1 MLKFYYAPL
10 SPVARRVRLA
20 LLEKQITFEPVLLSL
35 DGDQLQPEFLEINP
49 FHHVP
54 VLVDD
59 GFRIVE
65 SLAIL
70 DYLEAKYP
78 TPALLP
84 TQPEA
89 LAIVRMV
96 QMVTANELFPQT
108 IPLIYENEESPKLVQ
123 AKQHID
129 KVLQFFTQ
137 ILGDSP
143 YFGSEQLTLADI
155 VAGTVVP
162 LLPRL
167 DINLNHYP
175 KLDSWCRRLMQ
186 REAWQ
191 KTDLSAEEFEQF
203 KRKVRVL
210 VKLRRREMSLGNKA

>member
-20 LLEKQITFEPVLLSL
+20 LLEKGIAFEPVLLSL

-54 VLVDD
+54 VVVDD

-78 TPALLP
+78 TPTLLP

-89 LAIVRMV
+89 LATVRMV
-96 QMVTANELFPQT
+96 EMVTANELFPQT
-108 IPLIYENEESPKLVQ
+108 IPLIYENEESPTFAQ

-129 KVLQFFTQ
+129 KVLEFFTQ
-137 ILGDSP
+137 VLGDSP

-162 LLPRL
+162 SLPRL
-167 DINLNHYP
+167 GINLNDYP
-175 KLDSWCRRLMQ
+175 KLHDWCGRLMQ

-191 KTDLSAEEFEQF
+191 KTDVSAEDFEQF
-203 KRKVRVL
+203 KRKVRAL
-210 VKLRRREMSLGNKA
+210 VNLRKREMR